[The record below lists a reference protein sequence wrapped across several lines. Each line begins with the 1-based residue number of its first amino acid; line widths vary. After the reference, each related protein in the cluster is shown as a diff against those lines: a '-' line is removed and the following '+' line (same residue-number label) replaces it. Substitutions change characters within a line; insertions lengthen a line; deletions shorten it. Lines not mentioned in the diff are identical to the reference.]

1 MCASTHTRIFAYI
14 RVRVYV
20 LYVLYAE
27 KNGGENLQNEKAVE
41 KKLRDGVRG
50 LGGRAYKFVS
60 PGNAGVPDR
69 LVVLPGGRI
78 LFVELKDEV
87 GKVSPRQKVQ
97 IAKLTALGCDVRV
110 ISGMTEAESFLRDCR
125 KETG

>member
-1 MCASTHTRIFAYI
+1 M
-14 RVRVYV
+14 
-20 LYVLYAE
+20 
-27 KNGGENLQNEKAVE
+27 QNEKAVE

-78 LFVELKDEV
+78 LFVELKDEA
-87 GKVSPRQKVQ
+87 GKVGPRQKVQ

-110 ISGMTEAESFLRDCR
+110 ISGMAEAESFLRDCG